1 MEPPRLDAPPT
12 PQAPFDPSAR
22 PKPSGCP
29 KPLVIGCIAILLIG
43 GLALLGG
50 LYFMMKHA
58 SSVLQWSLQQ
68 TEKELMTQLPKEVT
82 PEEKDRLHRAF
93 ADVIQGI
100 QDQRI
105 PVEKLQP
112 VQFKMLEIA
121 RKGSSVTRQDVLE
134 LTRKLE
140 SAAGKKESQPQ
151 SGTPPATT

>member
-1 MEPPRLDAPPT
+1 MEPPLPDAPPP
-12 PQAPFDPSAR
+12 PQAPFDPAAR
-22 PKPSGCP
+22 PKTSGCP
-29 KPLVIGCIAILLIG
+29 KPLIIGCIAILLIG

-50 LYFMMKHA
+50 LYFMMKNA
-58 SSVLQWSLQQ
+58 SRVLQWSLNQ

-82 PEEKDRLHRAF
+82 PEERDRLHRAF

-100 QDQRI
+100 RDERI
-105 PVEKLQP
+105 PIERLQP

-134 LTRKLE
+134 LTRQLE
-140 SAAGKKESQPQ
+140 AAAGKKEGQPQ